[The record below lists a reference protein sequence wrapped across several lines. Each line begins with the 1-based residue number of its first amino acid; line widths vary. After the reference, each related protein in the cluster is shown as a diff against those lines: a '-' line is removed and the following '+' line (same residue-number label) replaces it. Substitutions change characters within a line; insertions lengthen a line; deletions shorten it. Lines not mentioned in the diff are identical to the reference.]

1 MCVVSSCTPSGFSP
15 FLFPLPVEQKFPSF
29 LSCGHGKLD
38 SALQA
43 LEALEMEEIVC
54 FRKSNRPTNF
64 VKGTDV
70 RTVCGNSLVPGWTW
84 STSRHSGLDE
94 MRYDEIWWV
103 TQHWEISPCNSRRT
117 YRCSHSLPCIYL
129 YIFMYTSFS
138 LFFHIQM
145 QTKSVRL
152 QQLEIFWKIA
162 VWKYLLKP
170 RYRGVMPNVLIEI
183 VKANFTEEG
192 IDTDIPQN
200 HIDATV
206 SANQGV
212 HLQTWKTL
220 KNPSKYI
227 ANTSYHTKQTLLK
240 CSEAALWQHAGQS
253 RQTLEYVSA
262 PGIFLFYRDVT
273 RTRTGWTRHCWIP
286 FQTIPAIAFSRMTP
300 AAVHPAK
307 CASGSSPR
315 HHELGL
321 CRDRNGS
328 GE

>member
-1 MCVVSSCTPSGFSP
+1 
-15 FLFPLPVEQKFPSF
+15 
-29 LSCGHGKLD
+29 
-38 SALQA
+38 
-43 LEALEMEEIVC
+43 
-54 FRKSNRPTNF
+54 
-64 VKGTDV
+64 
-70 RTVCGNSLVPGWTW
+70 
-84 STSRHSGLDE
+84 
-94 MRYDEIWWV
+94 
-103 TQHWEISPCNSRRT
+103 
-117 YRCSHSLPCIYL
+117 
-129 YIFMYTSFS
+129 MYTSFS
-138 LFFHIQM
+138 LFFHTQM

-240 CSEAALWQHAGQS
+240 CSEAALWQHAGHR

-273 RTRTGWTRHCWIP
+273 RTRMDKALLN
-286 FQTIPAIAFSRMTP
+286 TIPNYPSHSFLQDDASS
-300 AAVHPAK
+300 
-307 CASGSSPR
+307 CASSQMCIR
-315 HHELGL
+315 IIT
-321 CRDRNGS
+321 
-328 GE
+328 